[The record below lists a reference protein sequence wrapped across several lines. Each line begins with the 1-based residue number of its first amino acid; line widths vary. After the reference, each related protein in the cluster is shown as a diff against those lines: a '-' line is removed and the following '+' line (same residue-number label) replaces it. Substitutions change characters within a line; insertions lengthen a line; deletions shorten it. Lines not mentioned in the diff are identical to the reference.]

1 MDVDT
6 NLEIQQLSKKERKA
20 LEKEQKREAAL
31 RKIRSQDKLPFWT
44 LFRYKYCTW
53 YFAQKL
59 ALGLFRFILL
69 VGISYVIIYPYLSKI
84 FSSFM
89 GREDFVDVTVKLI
102 AKYPTLDTYKAII
115 TQNSYFQG
123 LLNTTVLS
131 LVCACI
137 QTLTCTLVGYGFSKF
152 NFKFKNILFMLVIFT
167 MVVPHETIQL
177 SLFMKFRYFDI
188 WGIFSNSKNLITNF
202 IDACKGSGGFAA
214 WGDAIKEGIAASSE
228 TNGAFLG
235 TIRGLKEGLFGG
247 SATGLNLLNS
257 DWPLIIMSFCCIGF
271 KNGLFIYIMR
281 QYFNG
286 VPDELEEAAY
296 VDGAGVYKTFIKIIL
311 PMSTTM
317 LVTIFMF
324 AFAWQWSDSFYTELF
339 YTSSKSV
346 LLPDIVKVPSTLDT
360 QYAAQTAY
368 ESAIRNTCGLLI
380 LAPLVVLY
388 LFAQR
393 TMIEGVE
400 RSGITG

>member
-1 MDVDT
+1 MDS
-6 NLEIQQLSKKERKA
+6 NAMSKKELRA
-20 LEKEQKREAAL
+20 LQQQQKKEEAL
-31 RKIRSQDKLPFWT
+31 RRIKQRDKLPFWM

-53 YFAQKL
+53 YFAKK
-59 ALGLFRFILL
+59 LGLAIFRLVLL
-69 VGISYVIIYPYLSKI
+69 VGLSYVILFPYLSKI
-84 FSSFM
+84 FNSFM
-89 GREDFVDVTVKLI
+89 SREDFVDVTVLLI

-115 TQNSYFQG
+115 ENNSYFKA
-123 LLNTTVLS
+123 LLNSTTLA
-131 LVCACI
+131 LMCAAI
-137 QTLTCTLVGYGFSKF
+137 QMLTCTFVGYGFAKF
-152 NFKFKNILFMLVIFT
+152 NFRFRKLLFVLVIFT
-167 MVVPHETIQL
+167 MIVPHETLQL

-188 WGIFSNSKNLITNF
+188 WSIGGGISK
-202 IDACKGSGGFAA
+202 
-214 WGDAIKEGIAASSE
+214 
-228 TNGAFLG
+228 
-235 TIRGLKEGLFGG
+235 LFGG
-247 SATGLNLLNS
+247 TWQGFNLLNS
-257 DWPLIIMSFCCIGF
+257 NWPLAIMSLTCLGL
-271 KNGLFIYIMR
+271 KNGLYIYIMR

-296 VDGAGVYKTFIKIIL
+296 VDGASVYKTFLKIIL

-324 AFAWQWSDSFYTELF
+324 AFAWQWSDMFYTNLF
-339 YTSSKSV
+339 YTGNSNT
-346 LLPDIVKVPSTLDT
+346 LLPDIIKVPTVLDT
-360 QYAAQTAY
+360 QYAAQSAY